1 MLPNLPSLTR
11 LYGPA
16 VRCKLNLLSGSDWSC
31 SSVSGPLVER
41 MLLAIMDIRA
51 HPISFSDRPSK
62 ANRVTRS
69 RMRRRDRSPISSNPT
84 RRPRRVTPYDQ
95 RPKEQL
101 KPSLRSH
108 RRSLARP
115 GERRWRRGMAA
126 IIPLVN
132 QSELISSRS
141 GANAWFVCSML
152 RKHTPCDA
160 GELVGESSGQ
170 HIVVQP
176 LGCCREPRPKAVLHP
191 LARPY

>member
-1 MLPNLPSLTR
+1 MVEPTCRTNGPRSVDDPSVWTGRALQ
-11 LYGPA
+11 A
-16 VRCKLNLLSGSDWSC
+16 ESAKWQCWSC

-108 RRSLARP
+108 RRSLAP
-115 GERRWRRGMAA
+115 MGERRWRRRAPV
-126 IIPLVN
+126 IPLVN
-132 QSELISSRS
+132 QSELISLLRGDAPRIHDVVRARS
-141 GANAWFVCSML
+141 TRCGPACWL
-152 RKHTPCDA
+152 
-160 GELVGESSGQ
+160 EL
-170 HIVVQP
+170 
-176 LGCCREPRPKAVLHP
+176 
-191 LARPY
+191 